1 MLTHHRTRWIL
12 MAFFLLVRWGSGL
25 LGFRKKAKPLNQV
38 LLRMVGQWV
47 GGFSAY
53 KPRSGAGDCKRDKR
67 QASTQKQVECIDAV
81 QMWQMILMELD
92 KKSGRGS

>member
-25 LGFRKKAKPLNQV
+25 LGLRKKAKPLNQV

-47 GGFSAY
+47 GGFTA
-53 KPRSGAGDCKRDKR
+53 
-67 QASTQKQVECIDAV
+67 
-81 QMWQMILMELD
+81 
-92 KKSGRGS
+92 